1 MSNIVSA
8 LVQKRKVGSPTRKG
22 ILMFMAS
29 CASDDGSG
37 VWTSKATMA
46 RDLEMGKRTVQV
58 SIDDLAKQGLISE
71 VGTRRCAHGFTI
83 EYRLNLDVIKALEPT
98 NPDRSKPAQTTGAG
112 DAPVQDVHPTG
123 AGDAPQDVQDVHPNH
138 PLTIQEP
145 VCSADAAQH
154 TQSAFNEFW
163 KGYPRPKDRDATER
177 AFAQAVADGADPA
190 AIIAGAKAYAAEND
204 GNGSMYLKHSA
215 NWLKAQGW
223 LDHGPAGS
231 TRRNGASA
239 DAIKANYARAIA
251 NGHASVARHC
261 PVPTALELIAAK
273 AVTQD
278 QCRAVGVSV

>member
-83 EYRLNLDVIKALEPT
+83 EYRLNLHAIKALEPT
-98 NPDRSKPAQTTGAG
+98 NPERSKVADTTGAG
-112 DAPVQDVHPTG
+112 DAPVQDVHSTH
-123 AGDAPQDVQDVHPNH
+123 AGHAPQDVQDMHPNR

-145 VCSADAAQH
+145 VCTADAAQH
-154 TQSAFNEFW
+154 THPAFDKLW
-163 KGYPRPKDRDATER
+163 KAYPRPKDRDGTEQ
-177 AFAQAVADGADPA
+177 AFAKAVADGADPA
-190 AIIAGAKAYAAEND
+190 AIIAGAKAYAAENK

-215 NWLKAQGW
+215 NWLKARAW
-223 LDHGPAGS
+223 LDHAPAGS
-231 TRRNGASA
+231 SQGNGTSA

-261 PVPTALELIAAK
+261 PIPLALELIAAN
-273 AVTQD
+273 AVTPD